1 MSPESVPDGKD
12 NRAATMSTQTTPPSG
27 LDHPKAGQPTA
38 THSGWL
44 PLFQGIRPLSRAG
57 AARDAL
63 AGFQL
68 AAMNIPQA
76 LGYTRIAG

>member
-1 MSPESVPDGKD
+1 MSVQ
-12 NRAATMSTQTTPPSG
+12 ATPPPG
-27 LDHPKAGQPTA
+27 PDHPKAGQPIA